1 MSNFPAGSKIKVT
14 QLPPYLKTAD
24 PMPMLRPADLIAVGD
39 IGTVR
44 DRRPGD
50 YWAIKFERGSFL
62 LEEKYFE
69 LFFTLDVVSN
79 AKLKTYFRKIF
90 VKASLP
96 QNLQKSG
103 FS

>member
-69 LFFTLDVVSN
+69 LVENHLTE
-79 AKLKTYFRKIF
+79 
-90 VKASLP
+90 ASE
-96 QNLQKSG
+96 
-103 FS
+103 